1 MSENTDNIN
10 LMVWDIHDTYPDLVE
25 PLREG
30 LSKVIDPE
38 IGMNVLQ
45 LGLIRK
51 VNIEDKITKIYMILT
66 TPFCPYAPAMVEAV
80 RKGAQEALN
89 QPATVDL
96 GMEPW
101 NFSMME
107 DPAALDWGMY
117 S

>member
-1 MSENTDNIN
+1 MSENTDNVN
-10 LMVWDIHDTYPDLVE
+10 LIIWDIHDTHPDLVA

-66 TPFCPYAPAMVEAV
+66 TPFCPYAPAMVEAT
-80 RKGAQEALN
+80 RKAAQEALG

-101 NFSMME
+101 DYSMME
-107 DPAALDWGMY
+107 DPAALDWGMF

>member
-1 MSENTDNIN
+1 MSEENDLN
-10 LMVWDIHDTYPDLVE
+10 LITWDIHDTHPALVE

-51 VNIEDKITKIYMILT
+51 VNIEEGITKVSMILT
-66 TPFCPYAPAMVEAV
+66 TPFCPYAPAMIEAT
-80 RKGAQEALN
+80 RKATQEALN
-89 QPATVDL
+89 QPATVDM
-96 GMEPW
+96 GTAAW
-101 NFSMME
+101 DFSMME

-117 S
+117 